1 MPIESRDLATARVL
15 FDRFE
20 RQMEHSEGISYLAD
34 ALAWLAVV
42 ATDTRLAALWPTCT
56 HLVTTYA
63 MKVQE
68 KVQLLLT
75 QESPVPLETFNHWCR
90 VFAEFERSGFALPE
104 SVAQCSTQVF
114 SRWFTQRYPSVEE
127 QQQYL
132 QRLQE
137 RVDRL
142 RSRGQQG

>member
-1 MPIESRDLATARVL
+1 MLLSQ
-15 FDRFE
+15 FE
-20 RQMEHSEGISYLAD
+20 RQMERSEGVTYLAD

-42 ATDTRLAALWPTCT
+42 ATDARAAALWPTCNDI
-56 HLVTTYA
+56 VTTYA
-63 MKVQE
+63 LKVQE
-68 KVQLLLT
+68 KVQPILT

-90 VFAEFERSGFALPE
+90 VFAEFERSGFALPA
-104 SVAQCSTQVF
+104 SVTQCSTQVF

-132 QRLQE
+132 QLLQD
-137 RVDRL
+137 RVDRI